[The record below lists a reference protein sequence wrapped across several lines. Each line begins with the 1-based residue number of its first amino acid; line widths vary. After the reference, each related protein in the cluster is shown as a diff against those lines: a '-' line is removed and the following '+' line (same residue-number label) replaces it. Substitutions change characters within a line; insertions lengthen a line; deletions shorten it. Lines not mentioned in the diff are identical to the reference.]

1 MGRLDNKIALI
12 TGGAQGIG
20 RAGVVK
26 FSSEGAS
33 VVIVDINHRE
43 GEKLAN
49 DICNSGRKAIFIR
62 ADVSDGEDVKNA
74 IDKVKNI
81 FNRLDVLYNNASVY
95 LPGKDGKI
103 TDIDEEIWDQI
114 INTNLKSIYYFCKY
128 SIPLMIHSGGGSI
141 INTSSSAGLIG
152 IPNCDAYTAT
162 KGATVALTRSLAV
175 EYGSLGIRV
184 NCIAPAAIKTKML
197 DSSSLKNKSFDEE
210 MFLKLR
216 TPLRR
221 YGNPDEIASIS
232 LFLASE
238 DSSYL
243 NGEVIVADGGI
254 TINGDLSRIKK
265 NNNYVE

>member
-1 MGRLDNKIALI
+1 MGRLDNKVALI

-20 RAGVVK
+20 MAGVLK
-26 FSSEGAS
+26 FSSEGAI
-33 VVIVDINHRE
+33 VIIVDINHRA

-49 DICNSGRKAIFIR
+49 YIINSGRKALFIC
-62 ADVSDGEDVKNA
+62 ANVSDGEEVNKA
-74 IDKVKNI
+74 VDKVRST
-81 FNRLDVLYNNASVY
+81 FNRLDILYNNASIY
-95 LPGKDGKI
+95 LPEKDGKI
-103 TDIDEEIWDQI
+103 TEIDEDVWDQI

-128 SIPLMIHSGGGSI
+128 SIPLMINSGGGSI

-162 KGATVALTRSLAV
+162 KGATIALTRSLAV
-175 EYGSLGIRV
+175 EYGPLGIRV

-197 DSSSLKNKSFDEE
+197 NSSSLKDRNFDEE

-221 YGNPDEIASIS
+221 YGNPEEIANIA
-232 LFLASE
+232 LFLASDE
-238 DSSYL
+238 SSYL

-254 TINGDLSRIKK
+254 TINGDLSRINK
-265 NNNYVE
+265 NNN